1 MVISV
6 TPEMVKN
13 VVVGT
18 TLTDPQIEGCIST
31 ATMLVAE
38 NLRGEGISDN
48 VMTEITLYLS
58 AHYLS
63 LRDKATRI
71 TEEKIGDAE
80 VKYSKSNQYKGYT
93 QLDTTEWG
101 ATALMLDPT
110 GVLLSLGKK
119 QPRLINIGE

>member
-1 MVISV
+1 MVVSV

-13 VVVGT
+13 VVIGT
-18 TLTDPQIEGCIST
+18 TLTDPQIEGCIAT
-31 ATMLVAE
+31 ATMIVVE
-38 NLRGEGISDN
+38 NLEGQGVSDN
-48 VMTEITLYLS
+48 VLTEITLYLS

-71 TEEKIGDAE
+71 TEERIGDAE

-93 QLDTTEWG
+93 PLDTTEWG

-110 GVLLSLGKK
+110 GSLNSLGKK